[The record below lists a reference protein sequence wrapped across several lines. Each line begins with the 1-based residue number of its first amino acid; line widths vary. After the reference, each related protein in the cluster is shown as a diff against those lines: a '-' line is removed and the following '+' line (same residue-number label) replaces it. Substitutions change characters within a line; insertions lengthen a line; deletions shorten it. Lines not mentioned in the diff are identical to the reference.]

1 MYFFGGDANEVE
13 GGGGV
18 GEAMSIGVAL
28 SNDGIHWGR
37 VEGEHSSGAVLEPN
51 EGQLFV
57 GWPQVIQIGS
67 DPERWRM
74 YFHALNTKTK
84 RYEIGIA
91 SSPDGVPAR
100 SERPLSR
107 TPSSP
112 KLYPSSAPARARG
125 RA

>member
-28 SNDGIHWGR
+28 SNDGLHWGR

-57 GWPQVIQIGS
+57 GWPQA
-67 DPERWRM
+67 ERAPPRGGWLVGWVGAAR
-74 YFHALNTKTK
+74 L
-84 RYEIGIA
+84 RDRGGA
-91 SSPDGVPAR
+91 S
-100 SERPLSR
+100 
-107 TPSSP
+107 
-112 KLYPSSAPARARG
+112 
-125 RA
+125 